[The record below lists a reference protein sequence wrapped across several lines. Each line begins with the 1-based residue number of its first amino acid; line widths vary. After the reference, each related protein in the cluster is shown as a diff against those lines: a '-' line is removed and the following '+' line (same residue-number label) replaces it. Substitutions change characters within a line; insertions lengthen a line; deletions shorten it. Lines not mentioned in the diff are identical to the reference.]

1 MLFFKQKKENNNV
14 WIDLANFVNENWT
27 DENAYIQHYN
37 FEGISLAEAI
47 EKFLS
52 KRKEVVKYAVENID
66 VYDDC
71 SFDTGVVYAAWV
83 QTDGSLQNID
93 FTWMVC

>member
-37 FEGISLAEAI
+37 SEGISLAKAI

-52 KRKEVVKYAVENID
+52 KRKEVVKYVVENID

-71 SFDTGVVYAAWV
+71 SFDIGVVYAAWV

-93 FTWMVC
+93 FTWIVC